1 MNNLTKQQ
9 QQLAKI
15 PAAKRVQILEALNQV
30 RGLLAKG
37 YGKLAAQHLAY
48 ARRIMTTAINQEIPQ
63 AIRYNAAVVT
73 VRIVGSGKHKRY
85 SAYTSQSG
93 WIIANTGKAWAEYY
107 NLRLTAKQERA
118 A

>member
-9 QQLAKI
+9 QLAKL
-15 PAAKRVQILEALNQV
+15 PAAKRAQILATLNNV
-30 RGLLAKG
+30 RTLLAKG
-37 YGKLAAQHLAY
+37 YGKVAAQLLAH
-48 ARRIMTTAINQEIPQ
+48 ARRIMATAINQEIPQ

-73 VRIVGSGKHKRY
+73 VRIVGNGKHKRY
-85 SAYTSQSG
+85 SAYTSQAG